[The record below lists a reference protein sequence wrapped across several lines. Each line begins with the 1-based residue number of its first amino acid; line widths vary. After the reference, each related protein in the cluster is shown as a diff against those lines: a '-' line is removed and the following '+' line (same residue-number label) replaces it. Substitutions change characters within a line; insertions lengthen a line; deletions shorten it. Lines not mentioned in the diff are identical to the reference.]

1 MTCWLQKYLIAYYRI
16 VDKAKIIRNS
26 FFGIS
31 RDTILVPQS
40 KLFASPRA
48 SDHQSFKYMS
58 RDSLKRVVGDILS
71 HNRVEVRL
79 LVRLTR
85 GCVFPPVRISCP
97 PNRAKKK
104 SLVPRAP

>member
-71 HNRVEVRL
+71 HKSRGSEVAGSFDERL
-79 LVRLTR
+79 
-85 GCVFPPVRISCP
+85 FFSSCP
-97 PNRAKKK
+97 HFLPA
-104 SLVPRAP
+104 